1 MGTVRTILDEIFGLF
16 VDDGSLAVSL
26 LVWCVIVGGARALVH
41 GLPAMASGAA
51 LLIGCAAILLVNTGR
66 TAAARA
72 RRR

>member
-1 MGTVRTILDEIFGLF
+1 MGTVRMIWGEIFGLF

-26 LVWCVIVGGARALVH
+26 LVWCAIVGGAHALMP
-41 GLPAMASGAA
+41 GLPAVASGAA
-51 LLIGCAAILLVNTGR
+51 LLIGCATILLVNAGR